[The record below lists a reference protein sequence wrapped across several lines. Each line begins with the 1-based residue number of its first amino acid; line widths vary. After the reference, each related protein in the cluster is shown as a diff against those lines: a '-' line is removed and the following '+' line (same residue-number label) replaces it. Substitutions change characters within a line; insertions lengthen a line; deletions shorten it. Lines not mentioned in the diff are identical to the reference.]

1 MNAKKIIEEE
11 KLINILHPPKV
22 NREFKITIRFQKYP
36 IKKVDQAFELAKK
49 NPYFLVDGDGDG
61 DGGGGGE
68 SEGDFQKVYA
78 SFYPRD
84 AQALHEL
91 FDLVGD
97 RETTRLYLNNKLVPY
112 VQELW
117 LLLMWFYTI
126 K

>member
-36 IKKVDQAFELAKK
+36 IKKVDQAFELAQK
-49 NPYFLVDGDGDG
+49 NPYFLVDGEG
-61 DGGGGGE
+61 
-68 SEGDFQKVYA
+68 EGDSQKVYA